1 MKSALRGGFVG
12 PKMKDGLHRQ
22 IEIVWGYPAL
32 SAPVF
37 HACASGSSI
46 FKSSQDF
53 DHGIGTTLPGTYP
66 QALKKGRVCLIEQ
79 G

>member
-32 SAPVF
+32 SAPVPCMHF
-37 HACASGSSI
+37 WLQHFQKFTG
-46 FKSSQDF
+46 F
-53 DHGIGTTLPGTYP
+53 
-66 QALKKGRVCLIEQ
+66 
-79 G
+79 